1 MAERSDATEGVLTV
15 QLEDAATRSMWVS
28 MLGLLSS
35 QTQQWHF
42 VGLLQG
48 DVKPAYHSA
57 TFSAP
62 YSWGTLPIGRTMPPK
77 EAWAPGMQ
85 QALAE
90 LQREIEA
97 DGWVVVGVGEQPWEH
112 QYRRRPTA

>member
-1 MAERSDATEGVLTV
+1 MAEHSDMTEGLLTV
-15 QLEDAATRSMWVS
+15 HLEDAATRSVWVS

-42 VGLLQG
+42 VGLLPG
-48 DVKPAYHSA
+48 DVKPAYRSA
-57 TFSAP
+57 TFAAP
-62 YSWGTLPIGRTMPPK
+62 YSWGNLPIGRTMPPK

-85 QALAE
+85 RALAE

-97 DGWVVVGVGEQPWEH
+97 DGWVEVGVGEQPWEH